1 VFLRVSKCQILIYC
15 LVRHCYAPCVCPPQL
30 APDTTLSC
38 TTVSHTCRSCASLLC
53 TCIHG
58 CVIGCS
64 SWLQVQKADMDAEP
78 TGSEC
83 AKCLSNDCLSA
94 RRHGLRRESA
104 VAKSVAVQV
113 VLPAAVVDGIGPQ
126 KIQNAYLIQV
136 A

>member
-1 VFLRVSKCQILIYC
+1 
-15 LVRHCYAPCVCPPQL
+15 
-30 APDTTLSC
+30 
-38 TTVSHTCRSCASLLC
+38 
-53 TCIHG
+53 
-58 CVIGCS
+58 
-64 SWLQVQKADMDAEP
+64 MDAEP

-136 A
+136 AGIFYMCAAFLWNRCLTLDSRGETWLMRHGHVAQYWFCFLPSVRFG